1 MTQNQKLKQHAQR
14 ITSVAALSDD
24 AEDLGIE
31 REIIR
36 SWQRCLSDEQLD
48 PFKPRSPNVLEPQ
61 SLHELRSRYEPFI
74 HLFQPELANL
84 ASALSGSGYAVILTD
99 NKGLILNHQVEESL
113 ANEFKNAGLWQG
125 ADWGEE
131 HAGTNGIGTCI
142 SEMRPVTVHRDEHFL
157 RQNIDLSCSAAP
169 ILDPHGN
176 LLTVLDASCCGTE
189 DSRASQIH
197 TRALVMSYARLIEG
211 RYFLR
216 EFRNQRILRFHSRVE
231 CVALPNEAML
241 ALGEDNRILAANIVA
256 LQLLGI
262 QDRGKLIGMELSE
275 LVGNDL
281 DSLLFAS
288 KSNEGTVLP
297 FRHQDSGARFFGFIY
312 KYKEPV
318 RLRGL
323 TIKPATR
330 TPDECRGELCNLNKL
345 AGEDPQM
352 LEAAKRGLRVVD
364 KRIPILLQG
373 ETGTGKDLFSQ
384 ALHKASKRK
393 DRPFV
398 ALNCASIPE
407 SLIESELFGYKHGAF
422 TGARREGRRGKL
434 IESSGGTLFLDE
446 IGDMPLNMQSRLL
459 RVLETEEVVPLGA
472 EELIKVDLNIVAATH
487 RDLVQL
493 IGEGTFREDLYYRLN
508 GITLYLP
515 PLRERQ
521 DLRNIILNVLEAEND
536 TGKKLQITPE
546 AISQL
551 LKYPWPGNLR
561 QLRNVVR
568 TAVAL
573 CDGDVIDVSHINL
586 PTLVER
592 SRKPANAFPQDT
604 QTSTAKIEEFPTSEP
619 VSDNPLRSAEHT
631 VILNALKTNNW
642 NISRTA
648 ETLDMSRNTLYR
660 KMQKHDI
667 KPDNR

>member
-1 MTQNQKLKQHAQR
+1 MTHNQKFRQHAER
-14 ITSVAALSDD
+14 ISSVASLNDGV
-24 AEDLGIE
+24 EFLGIE

-36 SWQRCLSDEQLD
+36 SWQRCLSDDHLD

-61 SLHELRSRYEPFI
+61 SLHELRSRFEAFI
-74 HLFQPELANL
+74 RLSEPELANL

-99 NKGLILNHQVEESL
+99 NKGLILHHQVEDNL
-113 ANEFKNAGLWQG
+113 ADEFRKAGLWQG

-131 HAGTNGIGTCI
+131 HVGTNGIGTCI

-157 RQNIDLSCSAAP
+157 RQNIDLSCSASP

-197 TRALVMSYARLIEG
+197 TRALVVSYARLIEG

-216 EFRNQRILRFHSRVE
+216 EFRNQRVLRFHSRVE

-241 ALGEDNRILAANIVA
+241 ALSEDNRILAANIVA

-262 QDRGKLIGMELSE
+262 QDRNMLVGMSLSD

-297 FRHQDSGARFFGFIY
+297 FRHQESGARFFGFIY
-312 KYKEPV
+312 KYKEPAP
-318 RLRGL
+318 LRGL
-323 TIKPATR
+323 TIKPATQS
-330 TPDECRGELCNLNKL
+330 PDECRGELCNLNKL

-352 LEAAKRGLRVVD
+352 LEAAKRALRVVD

-384 ALHKASKRK
+384 AMHKASKRK
-393 DRPFV
+393 DKPFV

-422 TGARREGRRGKL
+422 TGARKEGRRGKL

-472 EELIKVDLNIVAATH
+472 EQLIKVDLNIVAATH
-487 RDLVQL
+487 RDLIQL
-493 IGEGTFREDLYYRLN
+493 INEGAFREDLYYRLN

-521 DLRNIILNVLEAEND
+521 DLRNIILKVLEAEND

-546 AISQL
+546 AISHL

-561 QLRNVVR
+561 QLRNVIR

-586 PTLVER
+586 PTLVGR
-592 SRKPANAFPQDT
+592 NQNHAHTCSTDSSASKPRNEDLPPVEA
-604 QTSTAKIEEFPTSEP
+604 

-631 VILNALKTNNW
+631 VILNALKTYNW
-642 NISRTA
+642 NITRTA
-648 ETLDMSRNTLYR
+648 EALDMSRNTLYR
-660 KMQKHDI
+660 KIQKHNI
-667 KPDNR
+667 KQDN

>member
-1 MTQNQKLKQHAQR
+1 MAQNQKLRQHAQR
-14 ITSVAALSDD
+14 ISSVAALHDD
-24 AEDLGIE
+24 IDDLGIE

-36 SWQRCLSDEQLD
+36 SWQRCLSEEQLD

-61 SLHELRSRYEPFI
+61 TLHELRSHYEPFI
-74 HLFQPELANL
+74 RLSEPELANL

-99 NKGLILNHQVEESL
+99 NKGLILNHKVEDNL
-113 ANEFKNAGLWQG
+113 TKEFKKAGLWQG

-131 HAGTNGIGTCI
+131 HVGTNGIGTCI

-157 RQNIDLSCSAAP
+157 RQNIDLSCSASP

-176 LLTVLDASCCGTE
+176 LLTVLDASCCGSE

-197 TRALVMSYARLIEG
+197 TRALVVSYARLIEG

-216 EFRNQRILRFHSRVE
+216 EFRNQRVLRFHSRVE

-241 ALGEDNRILAANIVA
+241 ALGEDNRVLAANIVA
-256 LQLLGI
+256 LQLLGV
-262 QDRGKLIGMELSE
+262 QDRGMLIGRELSE
-275 LVGNDL
+275 IVGNDL

-297 FRHQDSGARFFGFIY
+297 FRLQENGARFFGFIY
-312 KYKEPV
+312 RYKEPAP
-318 RLRGL
+318 LRGL

-330 TPDECRGELCNLNKL
+330 SPDECRDELCNLNRL

-352 LEAAKRGLRVVD
+352 LEAAKRALRVVD

-384 ALHKASKRK
+384 AIHKASKRK
-393 DRPFV
+393 DKPFV

-472 EELIKVDLNIVAATH
+472 EQLIKVDLNIVAATH

-493 IGEGTFREDLYYRLN
+493 INEGAFREDLYYRLN

-515 PLRERQ
+515 ALRERQ
-521 DLRNIILNVLEAEND
+521 DLRNIILKVLEAEND

-561 QLRNVVR
+561 QLRNVIR

-573 CDGDVIDVSHINL
+573 CDGDVIDISHINL

-592 SRKPANAFPQDT
+592 NRRSAQIYPMETKP
-604 QTSTAKIEEFPTSEP
+604 STANNDELSSIEP
-619 VSDNPLRSAEHT
+619 VSDNPLRSAEHL
-631 VILNALKTNNW
+631 VILNALKTHNW

-648 ETLDMSRNTLYR
+648 DALDMSRNTLYR

-667 KPDNR
+667 KPENR